1 MTFRRVLQPSQNE
14 RVLAY
19 LKAHPGATALDIAHG
34 CHPWVSN
41 PRARIS
47 DLRANGHRIELVKRE
62 DGRNGFR
69 VVEPLTEPVQVAL
82 FFADA
87 S

>member
-1 MTFRRVLQPSQNE
+1 MTFRRVLQPTQNE

-69 VVEPLTEPVQVAL
+69 VVELEPVQVAL

>member
-1 MTFRRVLQPSQNE
+1 MTQND
-14 RVLAY
+14 RVLAF
-19 LKAHPGATALDIAHG
+19 LRANPEATALDIAHG

-47 DLRANGHRIELVKRE
+47 DLRANGYTIQMVRRT

-69 VVEPLTEPVQVAL
+69 VVEPEPEPVQVAL
-82 FFADA
+82 FFAETA
-87 S
+87 